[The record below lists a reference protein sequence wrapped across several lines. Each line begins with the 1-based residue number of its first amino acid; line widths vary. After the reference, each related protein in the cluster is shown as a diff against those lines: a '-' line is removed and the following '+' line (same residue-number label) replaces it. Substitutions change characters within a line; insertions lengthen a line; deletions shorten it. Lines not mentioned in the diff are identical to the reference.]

1 MGAEDSIIWL
11 PLPSGVYSTRSG
23 YNSANALP
31 LGENLQKRG
40 LGSDFN
46 CIRCQ
51 EKETKEHIFFKCQYA
66 REVWKQIPLAKGP
79 HILDDD
85 SFEKAITKFRQAI
98 CLPPTGIRGSV
109 LSWICWAI
117 WNSRNTLVFEKKSYT
132 SEETATKGVASAQE
146 WNLAQQKIEL
156 HTSLLQKE
164 RETTSSNRRQQN
176 GEAVICHTDA
186 SWEKERKRAGLAW
199 MFSGSPPLSY
209 WKKPV

>member
-1 MGAEDSIIWL
+1 MKMFLWSIIQ
-11 PLPSGVYSTRSG
+11 
-23 YNSANALP
+23 NALP